1 MVVVITS
8 RLGYRIPSFSVGM
21 AVFSRGKRRARNA
34 KHRHHP
40 ETKANWIIV
49 RVIGLGKALRMVFEE
64 VLVRAELK
72 YQIRQST
79 YYGCQLVHVSM
90 PKSPTE
96 ILRDTGALSASA
108 ISCAFSLTLALLIRM
123 FLKALLILLC
133 LPFSLGPTTL
143 RWSSPHA
150 RWLSFRAC
158 HPSLCSTPFGFA
170 GLNVLTD
177 PLLRFS
183 HSSYLGKF
191 ASDKEA
197 SRLGNFPFG
206 FDEEDPRRSRS
217 RELIVRCEKMRGCD
231 LEMYYADD
239 LYSSVCMSFETET
252 N

>member
-1 MVVVITS
+1 
-8 RLGYRIPSFSVGM
+8 M
-21 AVFSRGKRRARNA
+21 AVLSRGKRRARNA

-40 ETKANWIIV
+40 ETNANWIIV

-79 YYGCQLVHVSM
+79 WYGCQLVHVPM

-133 LPFSLGPTTL
+133 RPFSLGPMTL
-143 RWSSPHA
+143 RWPSPQA

-158 HPSLCSTPFGFA
+158 QPSLCSTPFGFP

-191 ASDKEA
+191 SPDKEA
-197 SRLGNFPFG
+197 SRVGSFPFE
-206 FDEEDPRRSRS
+206 FDEEDRRRSGS
-217 RELIVRCEKMRGCD
+217 TELIVRCEKMRGCD
-231 LEMYYADD
+231 VDMDYADD
-239 LYSSVCMSFETET
+239 SYSSVCISFETET
-252 N
+252 NRVISGAGKHMVMA

>member
-1 MVVVITS
+1 
-8 RLGYRIPSFSVGM
+8 M

-79 YYGCQLVHVSM
+79 WYGCQLVHVSI

-108 ISCAFSLTLALLIRM
+108 ISCAFSLTLAFLSRIC
-123 FLKALLILLC
+123 LKALPILLC
-133 LPFSLGPTTL
+133 RPFSLVPTTL
-143 RWSSPHA
+143 RWPSPHA

-158 HPSLCSTPFGFA
+158 HPSLCSTPFDFP
-170 GLNVLTD
+170 GLDVLID

-191 ASDKEA
+191 SPDKEA
-197 SRLGNFPFG
+197 SRVGNFPFG
-206 FDEEDPRRSRS
+206 FDEEDRRRSRS

-231 LEMYYADD
+231 LDMDYADD
-239 LYSSVCMSFETET
+239 SHSSICISFEAET
-252 N
+252 NRVISRAGKHMVMA

>member
-1 MVVVITS
+1 
-8 RLGYRIPSFSVGM
+8 M
-21 AVFSRGKRRARNA
+21 AVFSQGKRRARSA

-40 ETKANWIIV
+40 ETKANWIMV

-79 YYGCQLVHVSM
+79 WYGCQLVHVSM

-108 ISCAFSLTLALLIRM
+108 ISCAFSLTLVLLIRM
-123 FLKALLILLC
+123 LLKALLILLC

-143 RWSSPHA
+143 RWPSPHA

-177 PLLRFS
+177 PPRRFS
-183 HSSYLGKF
+183 HSSYLGKL
-191 ASDKEA
+191 SPDKEV
-197 SRLGNFPFG
+197 SRFGNFPLG
-206 FDEEDPRRSRS
+206 FDEEDRRRSRS
-217 RELIVRCEKMRGCD
+217 RELIVRCEKMRGCEFGMD
-231 LEMYYADD
+231 YAND
-239 LYSSVCMSFETET
+239 LYSSVYISFENET